1 MKNIS
6 SYFNLPNGKGHKSY
20 NFVDVNLFKDN
31 RLFIDA
37 LLCQCRNDKY
47 SIETQKTLDSFM
59 KNIFSS
65 IKNCEIEKQ
74 KYLLSNFDE
83 VKETYLGMSMFSN
96 YGKGASYE
104 ILLPIFKKAMEVLG
118 ETTGVALIPVV
129 ADNFDKDRMSD
140 LISRLCLKV
149 LYEFTI
155 SECEKH
161 NIPLSEKEHDIGYY
175 WCLKNNEWALLRGRI
190 PTYNG
195 KPTLF
200 TPKSWV
206 CSSSIL
212 NPQSF
217 LSVEWAAYRQLVHLN
232 EKSSLSQYFTKDG
245 KVDYKKPSKV
255 DVKLHDLSGK
265 VYKDVICG
273 FVKMDVGQDYLNKF
287 FERKYKSIEDSLQQ
301 LSDEELDKKIYD
313 LEILKE
319 AI

>member
-47 SIETQKTLDSFM
+47 SIEAQKTLDSFM

-83 VKETYLGMSMFSN
+83 VKETYLGMSMYSN

-161 NIPLSEKEHDIGYY
+161 NILLNGEDCKIGYY
-175 WCLKNNEWALLRGRI
+175 WCPQNNKWVLLKGKV
-190 PTYNG
+190 PTYDN
-195 KPTLF
+195 KPILF
-200 TPKSWV
+200 TPKNWV

-212 NPQSF
+212 SPQSF
-217 LSVEWAAYRQLVHLN
+217 LSVEWAAYRQLIHLN
-232 EKSSLSQYFTKDG
+232 EKSSLSQYFTKEG
-245 KVDYKKPSKV
+245 KLDYKKPTKV

-265 VYKDVICG
+265 VYKDVICN
-273 FVKMDVGQDYLNKF
+273 FVKTEIGHGYLNEF
-287 FERKYKSIEDSLQQ
+287 FARKYKGVNSTLQQ
-301 LSDEELDKKIYD
+301 LSDDELDNKIYD
-313 LEILKE
+313 LLIFKE